1 VGGDAQ
7 SDRFKVD
14 KKIGQSTQS
23 IKQQN
28 SVIGNICL
36 EAVAIGDDLQV
47 AWGNG
52 LPKRKFLC
60 VDGAAKGIL
69 PALSWAM

>member
-1 VGGDAQ
+1 
-7 SDRFKVD
+7 
-14 KKIGQSTQS
+14 
-23 IKQQN
+23 
-28 SVIGNICL
+28 VIGNICL